1 MMKLSELKKAVKGV
15 CIVQV
20 TPFNK
25 DGSLDLDGMRANT
38 RWLLERTEG
47 KDFIYTPLGSTG
59 EFAAMSDEECR
70 AVIKMVVEEVAG
82 RHPVIPGCARAGTRE
97 TIRMCQYAQS
107 VGADGAQIVLPY
119 YFIPQEEGMY
129 QHYKQIA
136 ESVDSNFGIMLYNNP
151 AVSGSWVKPPLMKK
165 ITQVP
170 NIIAIKDNTPDVV
183 SFYMTRKAVATED
196 ASILCGLG
204 DEFFPFVAPYGCAG
218 IVSSMSNF
226 IPERS
231 WAMYQA
237 AVARDFE
244 RVFEVWEGLSAFYKM
259 PAVVSAMTSSSSF
272 TAKVTR
278 NHGPATGVTGGAV
291 TYIAV
296 YKAAMDIMGLRGG
309 EVRLPLVGL
318 TDEEKAELAQI
329 LKAMKVI

>member
-1 MMKLSELKKAVKGV
+1 MMKLSDLKKATKGV
-15 CIVQV
+15 CIVQI

-25 DGSLDLDGMRANT
+25 DGSLDLEGMRANT
-38 RWLLERTEG
+38 RWLLERTVG

-59 EFAAMSDEECR
+59 EFAAMSDEECK
-70 AVIKMVVEEVAG
+70 AVIKMVVTEVNG
-82 RHPVIPGCARAGTRE
+82 RHPVIPGTARAGTLE

-107 VGADGAQIVLPY
+107 VGADGAQVVLPY
-119 YFIPQEEGMY
+119 YFVPQEEGMY

-151 AVSGSWVKPPLMKK
+151 AVSSSWIKPPLMKK
-165 ITQVP
+165 ITQIP
-170 NIIAIKDNTPDVV
+170 NIVSIKDNTSDVV
-183 SFYMTRKAVATED
+183 SFYMMRKAVDLED

-231 WAMYQA
+231 CAMYEA
-237 AVARDFE
+237 AVARDFDK
-244 RVFEVWEGLSAFYKM
+244 VFEIWESLSPFFKM
-259 PAVVSAMTSSSSF
+259 PTVVSAMTSTSSF
-272 TAKVTR
+272 TAKV
-278 NHGPATGVTGGAV
+278 NSKHGPSAGVTGGAV
-291 TYIAV
+291 TYIGV

-309 EVRLPLVGL
+309 EVRLPLIGL
-318 TDEEKAELAQI
+318 TEAEKAELADI